1 MEKSV
6 SVIIVNYNGGPLLA
20 ECVRSILE
28 STVPVEVFVSD
39 NASTDS
45 SLIELRLLL
54 GSDDRLRIF
63 ENPTNLGFAKA
74 NNRALP
80 LAKSDFILFLNPDC
94 IVGPDTLARM
104 LDLFDQD
111 PEIGM
116 AGCLIRNPDG
126 TEQPGCRRNI
136 PTPWRTFVQITGLD
150 RFQNVDARF
159 RSYLHVGLPIPETA
173 ESIEAISGAF
183 MLIRRHALNEVGP
196 MDEGYFMH
204 FEDLDWCLRFQ
215 QHGWKVVF
223 EPRVEIVHVG
233 GVCTASRPIGVEYH
247 KHKGMARFYRK
258 FFRNRNNLLLYLVLM
273 PGILA
278 RFVMRI
284 LLQFSARLG
293 LYRLREPRR
302 QATIVAQEFSSSHP
316 FKPSQSR
323 DKRRIV
329 VTGATSLIGDY
340 LLPVLTNRGYEVHAI
355 SRNPP
360 SYGKESGLIWHRAD
374 ISSEVPE
381 PIRGADVLIHLAPLA
396 TLPAILE
403 ALGPEAPKR
412 VMGFGSTSLFTKA
425 DSALEQE
432 RNLVRGL
439 GDAESRIARFGELH
453 GVEWTVFRPTL
464 VYHLGRDKNITTIA
478 VFLKKFGFFPL
489 VDGSKGKR
497 QPVHAEDLARATLEA
512 MDNSSTYRKA
522 YNLSGAET
530 LPYREM
536 VTRIAQSLGLRPRMI
551 NIPLPVLQ
559 FFIVMVSKIPRFKH
573 LNTEM
578 ATRISIDMCFD
589 NHDAREDFGFLP
601 RTFLDAEPRG

>member
-1 MEKSV
+1 MEKCV

-20 ECVRSILE
+20 ECVRSVLE
-28 STVPVEVFVSD
+28 SSVPVEVFVSD

-54 GSDDRLRIF
+54 GNDPRLRIV
-63 ENPTNLGFAKA
+63 ENPTNLGFARA

-80 LAKSDFILFLNPDC
+80 LTKSDYILFLNPDC
-94 IVGPDTLARM
+94 IVGPDSLKEM
-104 LDLFDQD
+104 LDLFVED
-111 PEIGM
+111 PKIGM

-126 TEQPGCRRNI
+126 SEQPGCRRNI

-150 RFQNVDARF
+150 RFQDVDARF
-159 RSYLHVGLPIPETA
+159 RSYLHVGLPVPETA
-173 ESIEAISGAF
+173 VPIEAISGAF
-183 MLIRRHALNEVGP
+183 MLIRRQALNEVGP

-215 QHGWKVVF
+215 QHGWKVMF

-278 RFVMRI
+278 RFLMRI
-284 LLQFSARLG
+284 LLQLCARVG
-293 LYRLREPRR
+293 IYRVREPRQ
-302 QATIVAQEFSSSHP
+302 QATIVAQESSLSHHP
-316 FKPSQSR
+316 KFTQDEGR
-323 DKRRIV
+323 QRIV

-340 LLPVLTNRGYEVHAI
+340 LLPILTNRGFEVHAI

-360 SYGKESGLIWHRAD
+360 TYGGQSGLIWHSAD
-374 ISSEVPE
+374 ISHEVPDC
-381 PIRGADVLIHLAPLA
+381 IRGADGLIHLAPLA
-396 TLPAILE
+396 TLPSILE
-403 ALGPEAPKR
+403 TLGSDAPKR

-432 RNLVRGL
+432 RNLVQGL
-439 GDAESRIARFGELH
+439 SEAENRIFRSGELF
-453 GVEWTVFRPTL
+453 GIEWTVFRPTL
-464 VYHLGRDKNITTIA
+464 VYHLGRDKNVTTIA
-478 VFLKKFGFFPL
+478 LFLKKFGFFPL
-489 VDGSKGKR
+489 VDGAKGKR
-497 QPVHAEDLARATLEA
+497 QPVHAEDLAQATIEA
-512 MDNSSTYRKA
+512 LSNSKTYRKA

-536 VTRIAQSLGLRPRMI
+536 VRRIAESLGLRPRMI
-551 NIPLPVLQ
+551 NIPLPLLQ
-559 FFIVMVSKIPRFKH
+559 FFIVMISKLPRFKH

-578 ATRISIDMCFD
+578 ATRISKDMCFE
-589 NHDAREDFGFLP
+589 NQDAREDFGFSP
-601 RTFLDAEPRG
+601 RAFLEAEPRA